1 MPLYEFKDTET
12 EEIFEVMM
20 SFSEAEEFMEK
31 HPQIKRYYSKAPG
44 LLPGKRE
51 LHLRKLEMAGKKCRI
66 KLKKVYRKGMQ
77 KIYEQNE

>member
-44 LLPGKRE
+44 LITGKE
-51 LHLRKLEMAGKKCRI
+51 GST
-66 KLKKVYRKGMQ
+66 LKKAGDGWKEVQ
-77 KIYEQNE
+77 DKIKQGLPKRYADNIRTK